1 MRRFKAIVI
10 ALCLLM
16 VPSYLVAASYDGSV
30 PLLCTAMTV
39 LECEDIGECQRRTA
53 MSVGLPPFL
62 IVDFDKKLVRA
73 PDAHGGRS
81 SALKNIE
88 RLDARIVLQ
97 GGEEGRGWTIVIDED
112 TGTMSA
118 AVTGHQVGFV
128 VFGACIPR

>member
-1 MRRFKAIVI
+1 
-10 ALCLLM
+10 M

-73 PDAHGGRS
+73 PEQYGGQT
-81 SALKNIE
+81 SALKNLE
-88 RLDARIVLQ
+88 RLNARIVLH

-118 AVTGHQVGFV
+118 AVAGNQVGFV